1 MYSILRESEVIN
13 TAVPLVEKSGSTRN
27 STALWGA
34 TNVGTPAVRVTRRQQ
49 DKHEKA
55 EQRSANTE
63 HSHP

>member
-1 MYSILRESEVIN
+1 VYSILRESEVIS

-34 TNVGTPAVRVTRRQQ
+34 TNVGRPQYRRQQ